1 MRKPSCLLMDEWIK
15 RMYMHSEIL
24 PRHENEGKYAICD
37 NTDEYRRRYVKR
49 NKPNRERE
57 ILHVITHVKNKKNQ
71 THRNRKQI
79 GDCQGL
85 GE

>member
-24 PRHENEGKYAICD
+24 PRHENEGKDAICD
-37 NTDEYRRRYVKR
+37 NTDEYRRQYVKR

-57 ILHVITHVKNKKNQ
+57 ILHVITHVKNKK
-71 THRNRKQI
+71 KIKLI
-79 GDCQGL
+79 GIESKLVTARD
-85 GE
+85 